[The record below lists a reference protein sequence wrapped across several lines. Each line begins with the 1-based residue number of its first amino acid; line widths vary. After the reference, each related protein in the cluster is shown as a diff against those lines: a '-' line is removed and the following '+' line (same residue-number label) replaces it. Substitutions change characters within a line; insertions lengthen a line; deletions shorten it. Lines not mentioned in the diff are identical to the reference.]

1 MTADP
6 PSEVR
11 EALYPV
17 TDLRAYLAG
26 AWEIRRTLDDRRNGQ
41 RGSFEGRAT
50 FMPLERFRFAG
61 SLHRPAPPPGHP
73 DDTSVGARS
82 ARVRSTRAA
91 PAHRVGERA
100 GVASEQLGA
109 LTYREE
115 GRLSLGGFE
124 TLAHQSYLYAF
135 PATHRA
141 HRAEVRFADG
151 RAFHALDL
159 RDGQWSAE
167 HVCAAD
173 LYRGRFRA
181 LAPDRWSVLWTVTG
195 PRKDQVLESRFTRAA

>member
-1 MTADP
+1 MTLSQQEGAAADTAG
-6 PSEVR
+6 EGR
-11 EALYPV
+11 AARYPV
-17 TDLRAYLAG
+17 ADLRAYLLG
-26 AWEIRRTLDDRRNGQ
+26 AWVIRRTLDDRRRGES
-41 RGSFEGRAT
+41 GSFQGRAV
-50 FMPLERFRFAG
+50 FAPLERFRFAG
-61 SLHRPAPPPGHP
+61 SLPRPAPPPGHP
-73 DDTSVGARS
+73 QHTMALGG
-82 ARVRSTRAA
+82 
-91 PAHRVGERA
+91 RVGERA
-100 GVASEQLGA
+100 GAASEQLGA
-109 LTYREE
+109 LAYREE
-115 GRLSLGGFE
+115 GCLELGGIE

-141 HRAEVRFADG
+141 PHRAEVRFADG

-195 PRKDQVLESRFTRAA
+195 PRKDQSLESLFTRAA

>member
-17 TDLRAYLAG
+17 TDLRAYLLG
-26 AWEIRRTLDDRRNGQ
+26 AWEVRRTLDDRRRGES
-41 RGSFEGRAT
+41 GSFEGRAI
-50 FMPLERFRFAG
+50 FA
-61 SLHRPAPPPGHP
+61 PG
-73 DDTSVGARS
+73 
-82 ARVRSTRAA
+82 AA
-91 PAHRVGERA
+91 NI
-100 GVASEQLGA
+100 

-115 GRLSLGGFE
+115 GCLELGGFE

-135 PATHRA
+135 PATYRA
-141 HRAEVRFADG
+141 PHRAEVRFANG
-151 RAFHALDL
+151 RPFHPLDF
-159 RDGQWSAE
+159 RDGLWSAE

-195 PRKDQVLESRFTRAA
+195 PRKDQVLESLFTRAA

>member
-1 MTADP
+1 MTAEP
-6 PSEVR
+6 PSQTR
-11 EALYPV
+11 AALHPV
-17 TDLRAYLAG
+17 ADLRAYLVG
-26 AWEIRRTLDDRRNGQ
+26 AWEIRRTLDDRRRAAQGH
-41 RGSFEGRAT
+41 FEGRAT
-50 FMPLERFRFAG
+50 FT
-61 SLHRPAPPPGHP
+61 PG
-73 DDTSVGARS
+73 DENTLA
-82 ARVRSTRAA
+82 
-91 PAHRVGERA
+91 
-100 GVASEQLGA
+100 
-109 LTYREE
+109 YREE
-115 GRLSLGGFE
+115 GCLELGGFE

-151 RAFHALDL
+151 RPFHPLDL
-159 RDGQWSAE
+159 RDGLWSAE

>member
-17 TDLRAYLAG
+17 TDLRAYLLG
-26 AWEIRRTLDDRRNGQ
+26 AWVIRRTLDDRRRGES
-41 RGSFEGRAT
+41 GSFQGRT
-50 FMPLERFRFAG
+50 VFT
-61 SLHRPAPPPGHP
+61 PGE
-73 DDTSVGARS
+73 D
-82 ARVRSTRAA
+82 
-91 PAHRVGERA
+91 
-100 GVASEQLGA
+100 GA
-109 LTYREE
+109 LAYREE
-115 GRLSLGGFE
+115 GCLELGGFE

-151 RAFHALDL
+151 RAFHPLDL

-181 LAPDRWSVLWTVTG
+181 LAPDRWSVLWTVAG
-195 PRKDQVLESRFTRAA
+195 PRKDQVLESRFPRAA